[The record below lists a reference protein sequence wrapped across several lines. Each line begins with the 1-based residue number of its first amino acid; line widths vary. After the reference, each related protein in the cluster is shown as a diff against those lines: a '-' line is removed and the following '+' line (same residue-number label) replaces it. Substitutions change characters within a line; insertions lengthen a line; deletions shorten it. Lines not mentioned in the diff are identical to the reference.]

1 MSASRRSM
9 DRVTLTFLGAVM
21 ATAALVPVAM
31 GQATRSPPVWYRAQV
46 ARDLTGEGRPDTLLL
61 EARGTR
67 PDSLHV
73 VFRIRSEG
81 REVYRLAWSNE
92 DEFGD
97 FPLPR
102 ETRPR
107 ADSMARVT
115 KRRFDAFLSADRLAP
130 LDSSQATDPWKMGE
144 GHACQG
150 DPRDCIAWYLRFEA
164 QVRRRLAAGRD
175 SLPRP
180 GMAYRA
186 FVDSIEAAPF
196 DTARVR
202 AIWTDMR
209 LHTPYTLTMS
219 YGYESTVVIAWSQ
232 LAKRFFVLSSCC

>member
-1 MSASRRSM
+1 MGRTA
-9 DRVTLTFLGAVM
+9 LAFLNAVL
-21 ATAALVPVAM
+21 ATAAVVRVAVS
-31 GQATRSPPVWYRAQV
+31 QARRLPPVWYRAQV
-46 ARDLTGEGRPDTLLL
+46 ARDLTGDGRPDTLLL

-73 VFRIRSEG
+73 VFRIRVEG

-92 DEFGD
+92 EEFGD
-97 FPLPR
+97 FPLPQEAR
-102 ETRPR
+102 AR
-107 ADSMARVT
+107 ADSMARVA
-115 KRRFDAFLSADRLAP
+115 KRGLDAFLSPDRFAP
-130 LDSSQATDPWKMGE
+130 LDSSQAKDPWETGD

-150 DPRDCIAWYLRFEA
+150 DPRDCIAWHLRFEA
-164 QVRRRLAAGRD
+164 QIRRRLAAGRD
-175 SLPRP
+175 SLPHP
-180 GMAYRA
+180 GLAYRA

-196 DTARVR
+196 DTARVQ

-232 LAKRFFVLSSCC
+232 LAKRFFVLSACC